1 MVDLDEVVPWLDR
14 KACKNF
20 GWIGPPG
27 IDTSNRCNNA
37 SASGAADDNAP
48 ATATASGAVADNDDD
63 KFEEKGEED
72 VEEEVGDV
80 DNNSGSNVVEH
91 VSCG

>member
-1 MVDLDEVVPWLDR
+1 MVDLDEVVPSLDR
-14 KACKNF
+14 KTFRNC

-27 IDTSNRCNNA
+27 IDISNRWSNA

-48 ATATASGAVADNDDD
+48 AASADNDDD